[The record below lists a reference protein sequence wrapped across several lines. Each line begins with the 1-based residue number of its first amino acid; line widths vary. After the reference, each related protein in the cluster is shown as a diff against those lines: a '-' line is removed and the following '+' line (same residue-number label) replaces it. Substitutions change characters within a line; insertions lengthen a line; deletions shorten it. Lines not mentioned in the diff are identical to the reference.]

1 MAFNVSFRFRFS
13 RVVGERERE
22 REIESPD
29 TSRLIF
35 HRARYSFT
43 SRGGKFRLA
52 VAFLD
57 IEVGGDINW
66 NKNGGGFRRV
76 IRRGESSP
84 RQRRNRSLNRRR

>member
-1 MAFNVSFRFRFS
+1 MAFNVSFRFS
-13 RVVGERERE
+13 RVVGE

-52 VAFLD
+52 VVLLLPS
-57 IEVGGDINW
+57 ISKWWRYKLEQEWG
-66 NKNGGGFRRV
+66 RV
-76 IRRGESSP
+76 
-84 RQRRNRSLNRRR
+84 SLGH